1 MQESHEAR
9 QEKTDGFFLSYTG
22 QEYTDKI
29 GEGAKIEGL
38 FRDGI
43 LSCGTQSELLQ
54 SLDKSFH

>member
-38 FRDGI
+38 WDG
-43 LSCGTQSELLQ
+43 GFELRNP
-54 SLDKSFH
+54 K